1 MGSGWNPDHPRFR
14 AGSKEGG
21 TGRHP
26 TRGLFDPFDPI
37 QGNDPPSFFV
47 PVSLPLHLQ
56 RRGSI
61 CPRKGEDPGIAPGWS
76 RQALRW
82 GSRNPV
88 LPIPS
93 PSARGVRKGTRPFR
107 SHRTDPIG
115 FRFPGDPKVRR
126 TQPNRATVERKKET
140 MAMRKANARMATN
153 AWKLVLGDGK
163 GRAALHTATNQD
175 ESRNG
180 PWVEGQVRTD
190 WTREQVAEVFHS
202 PLLDL
207 VHRAARVHRM
217 HHDPRQ
223 VQKCT
228 LLSIKTGGCP
238 ENCNYCSQSSHWSKD
253 TGTKATKLMAIDE
266 IYQAA
271 VRAKAAGSTRFCMG
285 AAWRGPSQVGKGQF
299 GRVLE
304 TVKKVRALGMEVCTT
319 LGMLTP
325 EQAQQLRFAGL
336 TAYNHNLDTSPE
348 YYEKVTTTRK
358 YRDRLE
364 TLKHVRDAG
373 ISVCS
378 GGIIGLG
385 EEEIDR
391 IGLFLQLATLPEHP
405 ESVPVNSLV
414 AVPGTPFE
422 DHQEPTA
429 FELVRCIATARI
441 LMPKSMVRLSAG
453 RMKLGASDQAMCFL
467 AGANSI
473 FSGDELLTTKNN
485 DEHEDKVLF
494 QQLGLEGRPAFL
506 PYSGGGPSSS
516 GSDFEEV
523 EDKEERAASQ

>member
-1 MGSGWNPDHPRFR
+1 MEGGFETRSLWWRDGTVRRWTAWTDPPCGPFSPPRLRVRVSVPFPFER
-14 AGSKEGG
+14 YGSKGD
-21 TGRHP
+21 P
-26 TRGLFDPFDPI
+26 PPSLFDGSHPGWWGKGEDRKERNLDGSNWERNSLSI
-37 QGNDPPSFFV
+37 DRKQV
-47 PVSLPLHLQ
+47 PVSLA
-56 RRGSI
+56 I
-61 CPRKGEDPGIAPGWS
+61 
-76 RQALRW
+76 
-82 GSRNPV
+82 
-88 LPIPS
+88 
-93 PSARGVRKGTRPFR
+93 
-107 SHRTDPIG
+107 HRTEPKTKRIG
-115 FRFPGDPKVRR
+115 AAHRSPTHP
-126 TQPNRATVERKKET
+126 TVSRWKGRDQGKMAGKHNQMKMAKKG
-140 MAMRKANARMATN
+140 
-153 AWKLVLGDGK
+153 WDVVLGR
-163 GRAALHTATNQD
+163 GRGWNAIHTIPCRTNETNQGQTD
-175 ESRNG
+175 
-180 PWVEGQVRTD
+180 GQVRND
-190 WTREQVAEVFHS
+190 WTREQVADVFHT
-202 PLLDL
+202 PLLEL
-207 VHRAARVHRM
+207 VHRAANVHRM
-217 HHDPRQ
+217 YHDPRQ

-238 ENCNYCSQSSHWSKD
+238 ENCNYCSQSSHWSKE

-271 VRAKAAGSTRFCMG
+271 VRAKEAGSTRFCMG

-325 EQAQQLRFAGL
+325 EQAQQLRLAGL

-358 YRDRLE
+358 YSDRLE
-364 TLKHVRDAG
+364 TLKHVREAG
-373 ISVCS
+373 ISICS

-385 EEEIDR
+385 EEETDR

-422 DHQEPTA
+422 DHKEPTA

-485 DEHEDKVLF
+485 DEHEDALLF

-516 GSDFEEV
+516 DPDLEDTEEKV
-523 EDKEERAASQ
+523 ESAVSQ